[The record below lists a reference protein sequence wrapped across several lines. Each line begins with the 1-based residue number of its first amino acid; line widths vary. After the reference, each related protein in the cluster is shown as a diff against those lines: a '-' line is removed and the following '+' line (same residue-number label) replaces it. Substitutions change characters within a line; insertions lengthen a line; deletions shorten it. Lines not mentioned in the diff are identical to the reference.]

1 MTMNDDLELSLPMTT
16 KLRIG
21 FIGGGNM
28 ASALMLG
35 LHKHMGEAI
44 SLHVVDVNAQT
55 LAVLASQFAA
65 STSIQMDQALSQL
78 DVVIFAVKPQQL
90 HAAALAFVPFLQQ
103 QLILSVA
110 AGVRA
115 EDIAHSLQGYRK
127 IVRSMPNTPASI
139 GLGMTGLFALDGVSQ
154 QDKAR
159 AESIMQAVGETLW
172 VETEAMLDAVT
183 AVSGSGPAYV
193 FYLIEAMQAAA
204 IELGFQP
211 HQAQQLALATFNGAA
226 QMAQQSD
233 QAVGVLR
240 EKVTSKGGT
249 TYAALCSLDE
259 SKVKDAISKAIHAAA
274 LRGKEL
280 GDEFSLR

>member
-1 MTMNDDLELSLPMTT
+1 MMTN
-16 KLRIG
+16 LRIG

-28 ASALMLG
+28 ASALMAG
-35 LHKHMGEAI
+35 LQKHMGEAI
-44 SLHVVDVNAQT
+44 SLHVVDVNDPILT
-55 LAVLASQFAA
+55 GLASQFGA
-65 STSIQMDQALSQL
+65 STSRQMDQTLSQM

-90 HAAALAFVPFLQQ
+90 HVAALAFAPFLQQ
-103 QLILSVA
+103 QLVLSVA
-110 AGVRA
+110 AGVRTDA
-115 EDIAHSLQGYRK
+115 ISRSLQGYRK

-139 GLGMTGLFALDGVSQ
+139 GLGMTGLFALDGVSE

-159 AESIMQAVGETLW
+159 AQSIMQAVGETLW

-211 HQAQQLALATFNGAA
+211 QQAQQLALATFNGAA
-226 QMAQQSD
+226 QMALQSD
-233 QAVGVLR
+233 QAVSILR
-240 EKVTSKGGT
+240 ERVSSKGGT
-249 TYAALCSLDE
+249 TYAALCSMEE

-274 LRGKEL
+274 VRGREL
-280 GDEFSLR
+280 GDEFSLS